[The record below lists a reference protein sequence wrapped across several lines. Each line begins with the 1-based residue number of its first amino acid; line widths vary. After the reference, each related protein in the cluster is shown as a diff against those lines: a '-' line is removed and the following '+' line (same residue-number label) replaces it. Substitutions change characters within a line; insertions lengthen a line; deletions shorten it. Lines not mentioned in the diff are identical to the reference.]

1 MEQHID
7 QQMQQAQRFAT
18 FLLDLA
24 RPEAPNRAALAA
36 LRRGLGKSPGE
47 AAEMFPY
54 VVPWIPERASDW
66 DHTTHFLVASL
77 FALHPL
83 PWADSDTASPRS
95 RHLSRNFGASMAALI
110 SKRPDRL
117 DAVERRFVALLN
129 AHQEDIGN
137 HLRRNVALLKAA
149 EIPVDWAQLLSDL
162 LAWDRPQRSV
172 QRRWARSF
180 WRIVNPSSP
189 QQASS
194 APADNGS
201 DDVG

>member
-1 MEQHID
+1 MKIPTNSRLSRINQFTRHL
-7 QQMQQAQRFAT
+7 MN
-18 FLLDLA
+18 LA
-24 RPEAPNRAALAA
+24 DPGSPNRAALAA
-36 LRRGLGKSPGE
+36 LRRGLGKPPGE

-54 VVPWIPERASDW
+54 VAPWICESAATWEEASYY
-66 DHTTHFLVASL
+66 LVASL

-83 PWADSDTASPRS
+83 PWPDNDGAPPQS
-95 RHLSRNFGASMAALI
+95 RDFGVSMAALI

-117 DAVERRFVALLN
+117 EAVERRFVALLN

-180 WRIVNPSSP
+180 WTIVNSSSP
-189 QQASS
+189 QQATS
-194 APADNGS
+194 APAGDGS